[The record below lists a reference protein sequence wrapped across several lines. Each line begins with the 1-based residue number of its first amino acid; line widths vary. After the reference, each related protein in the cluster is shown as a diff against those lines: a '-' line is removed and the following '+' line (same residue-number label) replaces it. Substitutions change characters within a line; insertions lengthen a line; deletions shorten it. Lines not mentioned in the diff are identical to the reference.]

1 MEPKLSQFLT
11 DLSQQLS
18 TMLAVLGCAIFAV
31 VRWARH
37 PKVSA
42 VVLLALIVLLLQIFV
57 FAAVFTW
64 VPDWFIK
71 SATPADTEAVTR
83 NVYLVLG
90 IMSNVVIGVV
100 FVLLLAAIFM
110 DRKPVAI

>member
-1 MEPKLSQFLT
+1 MDPKLSQFLT

-42 VVLLALIVLLLQIFV
+42 VVLIALVVLLLQIFV
-57 FAAVFTW
+57 FAAVFAW

-71 SATPADTEAVTR
+71 SATPADTEVATR

-90 IMSNVVIGVV
+90 LMSNVVIAVV
-100 FVLLLAAIFM
+100 FVLLLAAVFM

>member
-1 MEPKLSQFLT
+1 MDPKLSQFLT

-42 VVLLALIVLLLQIFV
+42 VVLLALVVLLLQIFV
-57 FAAVFTW
+57 FAAVFAW

-71 SATPADTEAVTR
+71 SATPENTEAVTR

-90 IMSNVVIGVV
+90 IMSNVVIAVV
-100 FVLLLAAIFM
+100 FALLLAAVFM
-110 DRKPVAI
+110 NRRPVAT